1 MYLHIL
7 LSDYDTMYQQSIENS
22 DQFWGE
28 RARKYLQWDQDF
40 KRVNDCNNEEG
51 IIRWFTDGKLNV
63 SSTYVEL
70 LLYTLCN
77 MHVLGL

>member
-1 MYLHIL
+1 MFVL

-40 KRVNDCNNEEG
+40 TRVNDCNNEEG

-63 SSTYVEL
+63 SSTYANSVITPFVHTYIL
-70 LLYTLCN
+70 V
-77 MHVLGL
+77 H